1 MCKLIGIGGFGRV
14 TFKENQKEI
23 ARKELLLDHVT
34 NELAQLRFK
43 REIESLRKIKSEY
56 IVKITD
62 YDVKY
67 QWYEMPYYKYNLLTY
82 VQREKGSEDLSIE
95 KIIDRLIKGI
105 KVLDSENM
113 VHRDIKPQNILM
125 NTLDDVVLCD
135 LGLVKTE
142 NNTTLTVTHNE
153 VGTMDFSAPEQF
165 RDAKHVD
172 IRADIYS
179 IGRVM
184 EWMFEKVNSYKNNT
198 TNVVPDNYKSFIRKC
213 TASKEDERY
222 QTVDE
227 LQKAFKMRLNDSVKV
242 EIKKMVNDILND
254 SESYKNFIGLNE
266 KDFEKILESDMY
278 KIITEGKIEEWL
290 LNDFES
296 FDCLYNTWDKKR
308 IQSYEQ
314 KSYYPAIN
322 FDSIATNFYDYIIN
336 NNIDISTRTSL
347 LKKLINHW
355 GNRYN
360 VMYVIF
366 NILSNNICDDDFYTN
381 LVDNLTTDEFSNL
394 SNFYNQVGKNYN
406 NISEYIMSRI
416 ENR

>member
-1 MCKLIGIGGFGRV
+1 
-14 TFKENQKEI
+14 
-23 ARKELLLDHVT
+23 
-34 NELAQLRFK
+34 
-43 REIESLRKIKSEY
+43 
-56 IVKITD
+56 
-62 YDVKY
+62 
-67 QWYEMPYYKYNLLTY
+67 
-82 VQREKGSEDLSIE
+82 
-95 KIIDRLIKGI
+95 
-105 KVLDSENM
+105 
-113 VHRDIKPQNILM
+113 
-125 NTLDDVVLCD
+125 
-135 LGLVKTE
+135 
-142 NNTTLTVTHNE
+142 
-153 VGTMDFSAPEQF
+153 
-165 RDAKHVD
+165 
-172 IRADIYS
+172 
-179 IGRVM
+179 
-184 EWMFEKVNSYKNNT
+184 
-198 TNVVPDNYKSFIRKC
+198 
-213 TASKEDERY
+213 
-222 QTVDE
+222 
-227 LQKAFKMRLNDSVKV
+227 MRLNDSVKV

-314 KSYYPAIN
+314 KSYYPAVN